1 MATKGAFTP
10 EALDDRMTG
19 AKPAPEPSQ
28 QLAVSLGSDR
38 RALRTGDHAAV
49 MYWRPEELLDCV
61 VPYLVAGI
69 ETGDKVVYV
78 ADDLEPTRVADAL
91 RRTGVDVEALTAA
104 GRLVLLSAKDAFFG
118 DGHFDCDRALEGVR
132 SLAQQAAADGYRRVR
147 FSVEMTYL
155 LADVPGIERAVEF
168 EARANHEI
176 FEQYPFVCICSFN
189 ASRATSSQI
198 ISDVLA
204 THPILISAGTPLL
217 NPHYK
222 PWR

>member
-1 MATKGAFTP
+1 
-10 EALDDRMTG
+10 MTG
-19 AKPAPEPSQ
+19 AKPAPAPSE
-28 QLAVSLGSDR
+28 QLAVSLGSER
-38 RALRTGDHAAV
+38 AALRTGDHAAI

-69 ETGDKVVYV
+69 EAGDKVVYV
-78 ADDLEPTRVADAL
+78 ADDLDTSRVADAL
-91 RRTGVDVEALTAA
+91 RRTGADVDALTAA
-104 GRLVLLSAKDAFFG
+104 GRLMLMTAKDAFFG
-118 DGHFDCDRALEGVR
+118 DGRFDCERALDGVR
-132 SLAQQAAADGYRRVR
+132 GLAQQAAADGYRRVR

-168 EARANHEI
+168 EARANDEV
-176 FEQYPFVCICSFN
+176 FAQYPFVCICSFN
-189 ASRATSSQI
+189 ATRATSSKV